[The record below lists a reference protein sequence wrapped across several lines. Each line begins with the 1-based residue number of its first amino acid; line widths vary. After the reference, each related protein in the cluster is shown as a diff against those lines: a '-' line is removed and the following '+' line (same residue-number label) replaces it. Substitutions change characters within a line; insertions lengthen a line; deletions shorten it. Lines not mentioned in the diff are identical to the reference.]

1 MYCFNTPSSTEYKG
15 YGHYK
20 FFNLKDD
27 ISESRNLAEGVDLSK
42 KNPAAAIIEE
52 KDRTIFLSLAKELNQ
67 WLINTEAELPYLK
80 GTKDPAPLPE
90 I

>member
-1 MYCFNTPSSTEYKG
+1 MKNSNKKP
-15 YGHYK
+15 
-20 FFNLKDD
+20 
-27 ISESRNLAEGVDLSK
+27 VLSK

-67 WLINTEAELPYLK
+67 WLINTGAALPYLK